1 MDEKNNDRIKVM
13 EILNR
18 SQYNDEIIDGLDMSN
33 LDLTFSDLSEVM
45 AEGIMAKQVHL
56 RASSLMRASFDCDF
70 EFADF
75 RSCNLE
81 EIHIADCRFG
91 EANF

>member
-45 AEGIMAKQVHL
+45 AEGIMAK
-56 RASSLMRASFDCDF
+56 
-70 EFADF
+70 
-75 RSCNLE
+75 
-81 EIHIADCRFG
+81 
-91 EANF
+91 

>member
-1 MDEKNNDRIKVM
+1 MNENGNDRIRVM

-18 SQYNDEIIDGLDMSN
+18 SQYNDEVIDGLDMSD

-56 RASSLMRASFDCDF
+56 RASTNESIFFDCDLSWLISG
-70 EFADF
+70 AV
-75 RSCNLE
+75 
-81 EIHIADCRFG
+81 I
-91 EANF
+91 

>member
-1 MDEKNNDRIKVM
+1 MNENGNDRIRVM

-18 SQYNDEIIDGLDMSN
+18 SQYNDEVIDRLDMSD

-56 RASSLMRASFDCDF
+56 RASSLMRASFLIVILSWLISG
-70 EFADF
+70 AV
-75 RSCNLE
+75 
-81 EIHIADCRFG
+81 I
-91 EANF
+91 